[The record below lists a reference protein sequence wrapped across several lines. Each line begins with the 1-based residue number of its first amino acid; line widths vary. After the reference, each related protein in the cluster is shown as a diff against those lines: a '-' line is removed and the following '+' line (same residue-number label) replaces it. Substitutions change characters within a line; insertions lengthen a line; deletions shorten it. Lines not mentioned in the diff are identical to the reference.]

1 MVVDSP
7 ERIAYRGCYM
17 SRSVLFVAAVF
28 LLATRVVAHHSTA
41 AIYDGSK
48 TIEVAGVVD
57 SISWRNPHG
66 QILLSARDASGKT
79 VKWTI
84 ETPATVVL
92 RILGIGQDFINVGDR
107 ITIAGA
113 PSRKDPYA
121 MNGRNVLLSSG
132 YELAFGANVPYFPAG
147 KNGNLIGRSYDKSNV
162 AQATAKADG
171 IFRVWSTNMTDPA
184 AFPMFK
190 GGYPLTPAAQ
200 AVVAKWDPL
209 KNELLRCGTKG
220 MPLIMITPAP
230 VEFVREGDRILMRI
244 EEYDSLRTIYMD
256 PKAQPPSRPSQ
267 FGFSRGR
274 FDGRTLVVET
284 DRLQKQTFDPDGV
297 PQSESM
303 KLIERFTPT
312 ADNSRLD
319 YRITVT
325 DPVNFTRSFDLTR
338 YFVWR
343 PEMTVAPYNCLERN

>member
-1 MVVDSP
+1 MLRVVSLVT
-7 ERIAYRGCYM
+7 M
-17 SRSVLFVAAVF
+17 FFLAAVSA
-28 LLATRVVAHHSTA
+28 LAHHSTA

-48 TIEVAGVVD
+48 TIQITGVVAG
-57 SISWRNPHG
+57 IHWRNPHG
-66 QILLSARDASGKT
+66 QILLDVPDAKGKK
-79 VKWTI
+79 VRWEI

-92 RILGIGQDFINVGDR
+92 RILGIGQDFIKVGDN

-113 PSRKDPYA
+113 PARRNASA
-121 MNGRNVLLSSG
+121 MNARNILLSSG
-132 YELAFGANVPYFPAG
+132 YELAFGQNIPYFDAG
-147 KNGNLIGRSYDKSNV
+147 KNGNLIGRSYDASNV
-162 AQATAKADG
+162 KQATAKADG

-200 AVVAKWDPL
+200 AVVAKWDPFN
-209 KNELLRCGTKG
+209 NELLRCGTKG

-244 EEYDSLRTIYMD
+244 EEYDSLRTIHMN
-256 PKAQPPSRPSQ
+256 PTAQPPGKTSQ

-284 DRLQKQTFDPDGV
+284 DHIRKQTFDPDGV

-303 KLIERFTPT
+303 KLVERFTPN
-312 ADNSRLD
+312 ADNTRLD

-338 YFVWR
+338 YFVWK
-343 PEMTVAPYNCLERN
+343 PEMSVAPYNCLERKWNQR

>member
-1 MVVDSP
+1 
-7 ERIAYRGCYM
+7 M
-17 SRSVLFVAAVF
+17 SRPGLFLAALL
-28 LLATRVVAHHSTA
+28 LLATSATAHHSTA

-48 TIEVAGVVD
+48 TIEVTGTVD
-57 SISWRNPHG
+57 KIHWRNPHG

-79 VKWTI
+79 VQWTI
-84 ETPATVVL
+84 ETPATVIL
-92 RILGIGQDFINVGDR
+92 RILGIGQDFINAGDR

-113 PSRKDPYA
+113 PARKNPNA
-121 MNGRNVLLSSG
+121 MNGRNILLASG

-162 AQATAKADG
+162 AQAVAKADG

-190 GGYPLTPAAQ
+190 GGYPVTPAAQ

-220 MPLIMITPAP
+220 TPLIMITPAP
-230 VEFVREGDRILMRI
+230 VEFVRDGDKILLRI
-244 EEYDSLRTIYMD
+244 EEYDSLRVIHMD
-256 PKAQPPSRPSQ
+256 AKAQPPAKPSQ

-274 FDGRTLVVET
+274 FEGRTLVVET
-284 DRLQKQTFDPDGV
+284 DHIQKQTFDPDGV
-297 PQSESM
+297 PQSERM
-303 KLIERFTPT
+303 TLVERFTPN

-325 DPVNFTRSFDLTR
+325 DPVYFTKSFDLTR
-338 YFVWR
+338 YFVWK
-343 PEMTVAPYNCLERN
+343 PEMTVARYNCLERN

>member
-1 MVVDSP
+1 MFRAGLFLAALFLVV
-7 ERIAYRGCYM
+7 GG
-17 SRSVLFVAAVF
+17 V
-28 LLATRVVAHHSTA
+28 TAHHSTA
-41 AIYDGSK
+41 AIYDGSR
-48 TIEVAGVVD
+48 TIEVTGTVD
-57 SISWRNPHG
+57 AISWRNPHG
-66 QILLSARDASGKT
+66 QILLNSRDASGKT

-92 RILGIGQDFINVGDR
+92 RILGIGQDFISVGDR
-107 ITIAGA
+107 ITVAGA
-113 PSRKDPYA
+113 PARQNPNA

-132 YELAFGANVPYFPAG
+132 YELAFGANIPYFPAG

-190 GGYPLTPAAQ
+190 GGYPVTPAAQ

-209 KNELLRCGTKG
+209 NNELLRCGTKG
-220 MPLIMITPAP
+220 TPLIMITPAP
-230 VEFVREGDRILMRI
+230 VEFVRDGDKIRMRI
-244 EEYDSLRTIYMD
+244 EEYDSLRVIHMD
-256 PKAQPPSRPSQ
+256 PKAQPPAKPSQ

-274 FDGRTLVVET
+274 FEGRTLVVET
-284 DRLQKQTFDPDGV
+284 DHIQKQTFDPDGV
-297 PQSESM
+297 PQSERM
-303 KLIERFTPT
+303 TLVERFTPN

-325 DPVNFTRSFDLTR
+325 DPVYFTKPFDLTR
-338 YFVWR
+338 YFVWK
-343 PEMTVAPYNCLERN
+343 PEMTVARYNCLERK